1 MNTKMSLLDFYI
13 TKYEFNVNDK
23 LNKGQGMNI
32 DGSINAEE
40 IFRDKKEDGIL
51 VKWKQANN
59 IILTDDSNNQ
69 FGNIDIEIVGVFLFD
84 LNLPEEEIEKILLIN
99 CNAILYQQVR
109 AIINANTALTNSVP
123 NIIVPVINFN
133 IPYEEGKKEKNK
145 ES

>member
-59 IILTDDSNNQ
+59 IIFVCPFVDKMEKCPQNTYYQ
-69 FGNIDIEIVGVFLFD
+69 KCRYIFL
-84 LNLPEEEIEKILLIN
+84 NSHNCLLKKPYI
-99 CNAILYQQVR
+99 
-109 AIINANTALTNSVP
+109 IINMHFF
-123 NIIVPVINFN
+123 NFYLLFGH
-133 IPYEEGKKEKNK
+133 IYGKI
-145 ES
+145 